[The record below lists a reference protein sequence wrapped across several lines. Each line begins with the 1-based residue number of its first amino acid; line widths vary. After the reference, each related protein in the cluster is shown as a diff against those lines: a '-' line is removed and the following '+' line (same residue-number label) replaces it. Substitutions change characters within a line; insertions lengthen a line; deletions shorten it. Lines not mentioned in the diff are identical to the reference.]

1 MFDPDNI
8 PTEITAGLA
17 IPREIGP
24 TRAQM
29 VGKYQTLKI
38 LPAKILEMDWPD
50 SAGDDARHG
59 AVLIS
64 AAPF

>member
-1 MFDPDNI
+1 
-8 PTEITAGLA
+8 
-17 IPREIGP
+17 
-24 TRAQM
+24 M
-29 VGKYQTLKI
+29 VRKNQSLEI

-64 AAPF
+64 AAL